1 MFVPLGS
8 SIERKF
14 LGKASPSVGVFVTQ
28 LFFALKVETAA
39 FLESVLSSSWL
50 PAAVNPHSPSLMF
63 SLRIKQN
70 ISGQDVP
77 RPVGLYQ

>member
-14 LGKASPSVGVFVTQ
+14 LGKASPLVEVLVTR

-39 FLESVLSSSWL
+39 FLEGVLSSSWL

-70 ISGQDVP
+70 ISGQDILGP
-77 RPVGLYQ
+77 IGLYQ